1 MDTDSDFHDDLLQS
15 YCDTKL
21 VRHIIGSPSLAS
33 APGVSLLSSNFL
45 AKHYEPDEV
54 EDMISATDIACQL
67 GIRAPTAK
75 RIIRNGPDAY
85 CVMDR
90 IPGRTLEDVWTQL
103 SWLITIKLGFQL
115 RRFVQHF
122 RSITS
127 SVAGSLATGECR
139 SFWLED
145 RYGLPARCRPGDMEY
160 FFRFWIN
167 FTSMRKAI
175 QTADQREIPT
185 PKQQMLPT
193 EPFVFTHHDLA
204 PRNILLS
211 PSGELWLLDW
221 DLAGFYPIY
230 FEYAAMQNFN
240 IPQHWG
246 LFARLRW
253 HLFSWIA
260 TGLYGREA
268 HVLEHIRSKF
278 TRFAVGRRFHLLKNG
293 GPYRY
298 PAS

>member
-1 MDTDSDFHDDLLQS
+1 MERDPGFQDDLLQS
-15 YCDTKL
+15 YSDAEL
-21 VRHIIGSPSLAS
+21 VCRIIGSPSLPS
-33 APGVSLLSSNFL
+33 PSLAPRIRLLSSNFL
-45 AKHYEPDEV
+45 AKYYNPDEV
-54 EDMISATDIACQL
+54 EDMIHATDIACRL
-67 GIRAPTAK
+67 GIRTPTTK

-90 IPGRTLEDVWTQL
+90 IPGRTLEELWPSL
-103 SWLITIKLGFQL
+103 SWFNTIKLAFQL
-115 RRFVQHF
+115 RRFVQHL

-127 SVAGSLATGECR
+127 PVAGSLATGECR

-145 RYGLPARCRPGDMEY
+145 RYGLPIRCGPRDMEY
-160 FFRFWIN
+160 FFGFWTN

-175 QTADQREIPT
+175 QTADQPIIPT
-185 PKQQMLPT
+185 QILPA

-221 DLAGFYPIY
+221 DYAGFYPIY

-240 IPQHWG
+240 MQWG
-246 LFARLRW
+246 FFARLRW
-253 HLFSWIA
+253 YLFSWIA
-260 TGLYGREA
+260 AGYYGRETR
-268 HVLEHIRSKF
+268 VLKQIRSKF

-293 GPYRY
+293 GPYRN